1 MRPDQVALIAER
13 LKVTEQ
19 DVIDMNRRLSGDV
32 SLSAPVGEASDS
44 LSWQDWLPDEA
55 PSQED
60 ILAERGELADGRAA
74 LAQALASLTERE
86 RRIFVARRLHE
97 QPRGL
102 EEIAREFGI
111 SRERVRQIEMVAFE
125 KIRRLVTRQSFVA
138 ETAVPMAA

>member
-1 MRPDQVALIAER
+1 
-13 LKVTEQ
+13 
-19 DVIDMNRRLSGDV
+19 
-32 SLSAPVGEASDS
+32 
-44 LSWQDWLPDEA
+44 LPDEA

-86 RRIFVARRLHE
+86 RRILVARRLHE